1 METALEEV
9 IHATESW
16 ELHRNLH
23 RASLLIRAERLE
35 SQSDVR
41 TASIEEQV
49 IGMARLWKG
58 YQQKKEDDPELVERL
73 IKEVQEYRLD
83 MEALGLLDHQLDG
96 DPRWMSRRLIMI
108 LLMQTA
114 LYVLLLPPLLFVG
127 YVMNFPTAVLIRVFS
142 SRYSS
147 LYKDQASV
155 QLFSSLMGY
164 PLTWTIWAMIAYW
177 GHLEASPLFPSIPP
191 IPLASALF
199 VFSIGI
205 ISCVIMFVYLRAV
218 KRTMRGWQVRWVKK
232 QNSDYIST
240 LLERRR
246 LANEL

>member
-1 METALEEV
+1 M
-9 IHATESW
+9 
-16 ELHRNLH
+16 ELHQVH

-41 TASIEEQV
+41 TTSIEEQV
-49 IGMARLWKG
+49 IGMARLWTG
-58 YQQKKEDDPELVERL
+58 YPKKKEDDPELVERL

-164 PLTWTIWAMIAYW
+164 PLTWTF
-177 GHLEASPLFPSIPP
+177 G
-191 IPLASALF
+191 
-199 VFSIGI
+199 
-205 ISCVIMFVYLRAV
+205 
-218 KRTMRGWQVRWVKK
+218 Q
-232 QNSDYIST
+232 
-240 LLERRR
+240 
-246 LANEL
+246 